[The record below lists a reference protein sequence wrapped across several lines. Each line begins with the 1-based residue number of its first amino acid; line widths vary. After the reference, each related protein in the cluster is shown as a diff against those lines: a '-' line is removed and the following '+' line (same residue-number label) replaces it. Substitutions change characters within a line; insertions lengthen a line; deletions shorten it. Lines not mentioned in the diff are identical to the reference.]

1 MLGLCFKGEG
11 VTSPFPGGQGRC
23 PSPVWWGEALLH
35 YLGHLAL
42 PFLQQ
47 VQLIDLIGLVGL

>member
-1 MLGLCFKGEG
+1 MC
-11 VTSPFPGGQGRC
+11 C
-23 PSPVWWGEALLH
+23 MGEALLH

-47 VQLIDLIGLVGL
+47 VQLIDLIGLIGL